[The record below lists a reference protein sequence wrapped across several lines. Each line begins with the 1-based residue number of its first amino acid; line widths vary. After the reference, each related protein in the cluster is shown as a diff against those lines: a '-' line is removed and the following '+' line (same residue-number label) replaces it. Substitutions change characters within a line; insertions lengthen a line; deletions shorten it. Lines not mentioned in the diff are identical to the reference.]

1 MGSHVKIDKALVQRV
16 AELANLQLSADE
28 IAHYETQLGKILGH
42 VAQLEQLH
50 DTLGKD
56 WRADTIGESTPE
68 REDLVKES
76 LQVSEIMAQAPASSG
91 TVFQVPRIIE

>member
-16 AELANLQLSADE
+16 AELANLQLSSEE

-56 WRADTIGESTPE
+56 WRADTIGETTPE
-68 REDLVKES
+68 REDVVKDS
-76 LQVSEIMAQAPASSG
+76 LPVSEIMAQAPASSG